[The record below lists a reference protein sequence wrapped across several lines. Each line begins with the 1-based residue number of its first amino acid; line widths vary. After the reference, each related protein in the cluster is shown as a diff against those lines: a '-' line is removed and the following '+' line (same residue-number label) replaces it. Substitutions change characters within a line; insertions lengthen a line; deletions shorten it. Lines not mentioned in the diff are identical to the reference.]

1 MRLKSF
7 VILFAMIMLAA
18 PSIMAQIIAKGV
30 IQDVGKEPMV
40 GVAVKEKGTNNGVLT
55 DIDGQFSLK
64 VSPSAILEFSYV
76 GYKPLE
82 MPAKADMG
90 VITMQEDTEQLDEV
104 VVVGYGTQ
112 KKVNLSGAVSAID
125 GDKISS
131 KPTTDVLTALQGE
144 VPGLQVLR
152 TSGEPG
158 SETSGMRV
166 RGFSSAN
173 ATSTLV
179 LIDGVEG
186 DMTLLNPNDIASIS
200 VLKDAAASAIY
211 GARAAAG
218 VILITTKN
226 GTEGKVKVS
235 YNGFVGFNK
244 PGLMPQRLPAWEEQ
258 VMINEARVQAGQN
271 PEWNAEQ
278 SSWVGNPNFNYRPN
292 HTNGRWDLFESTNWV
307 NEGTKSHTTQQSH
320 SVSLTGGKKD
330 LNYLVSGGY
339 YTKDGIL
346 KYGPDKNERYNL
358 RAKINSELNDHI
370 SFNLMAS
377 YEGKFTR
384 NNPYGAKGLLSR
396 LYRVRGRQPILN
408 PEEDINDSPYN
419 GDLQQNAIDIML
431 NVGENN
437 KNMNPISAKLN

>member
-1 MRLKSF
+1 MENLKMRLKSF

-200 VLKDAAASAIY
+200 VLKDAAASAI
-211 GARAAAG
+211 
-218 VILITTKN
+218 
-226 GTEGKVKVS
+226 
-235 YNGFVGFNK
+235 
-244 PGLMPQRLPAWEEQ
+244 
-258 VMINEARVQAGQN
+258 
-271 PEWNAEQ
+271 
-278 SSWVGNPNFNYRPN
+278 
-292 HTNGRWDLFESTNWV
+292 
-307 NEGTKSHTTQQSH
+307 
-320 SVSLTGGKKD
+320 
-330 LNYLVSGGY
+330 
-339 YTKDGIL
+339 
-346 KYGPDKNERYNL
+346 
-358 RAKINSELNDHI
+358 
-370 SFNLMAS
+370 
-377 YEGKFTR
+377 
-384 NNPYGAKGLLSR
+384 
-396 LYRVRGRQPILN
+396 
-408 PEEDINDSPYN
+408 
-419 GDLQQNAIDIML
+419 
-431 NVGENN
+431 
-437 KNMNPISAKLN
+437 